1 MLQNKIMKHI
11 YHDVTSS
18 AHAWLNVQ
26 LASFLVSLLEELSG
40 YKLRNLHRG
49 VMVRSCDIVT
59 PWYLKDYRTYWV

>member
-49 VMVRSCDIVT
+49 VMVRSDHVT
-59 PWYLKDYRTYWV
+59 SLPHGNQVLI